1 MSCQW
6 LPFHN
11 NSGLIHPMVTLR
23 LQKGSY
29 FRLHAKEVGQ
39 KSLGLVLAGLS
50 KDIYVYIECINS
62 LKMSQKFPLLG
73 NQKEHKRCLKIWLS
87 DTSLN

>member
-6 LPFHN
+6 FPFHN

-23 LQKGSY
+23 LQKGIY

-50 KDIYVYIECINS
+50 KGYICVYRMHKQSQDVKIPVAWKSEGTQE
-62 LKMSQKFPLLG
+62 MS
-73 NQKEHKRCLKIWLS
+73 
-87 DTSLN
+87 